1 MTRYV
6 LLLLFSVAPAFAQGT
21 SATHPAEVVFTGK
34 EWRAMPREAKVF
46 LMAGYM
52 AGYTAAVGF
61 EHSAAGTCGPK
72 LAAPPALTTKE
83 WIAGLDR
90 FYSIPNNERVSL
102 TGAWVWVSSKARGVR
117 DDDLD
122 DAEKQLRRP

>member
-1 MTRYV
+1 MRRYT
-6 LLLLFSVAPAFAQGT
+6 LLLLFSLAPVFAQGT
-21 SATHPAEVVFTGK
+21 SATHPVQMVFTGK
-34 EWRAMPREAKVF
+34 EWRGMPREAKVF

-61 EHSAAGTCGPK
+61 ETSTCEPK
-72 LAAPPALTTKE
+72 LAAPPTLTTKE

-102 TGAWVWVSSKARGVR
+102 TGAWVWVLSKARGVS
-117 DDDLD
+117 DDDLEQ
-122 DAEKQLRRP
+122 AEKQLRRP